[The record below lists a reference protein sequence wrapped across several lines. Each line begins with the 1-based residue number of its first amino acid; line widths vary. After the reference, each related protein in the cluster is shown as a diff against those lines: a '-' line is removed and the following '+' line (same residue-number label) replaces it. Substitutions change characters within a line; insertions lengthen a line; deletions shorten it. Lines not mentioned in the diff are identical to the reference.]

1 MLGARAN
8 WCWASCACRS
18 SRSLHIEGRSK
29 PNANWR
35 RRVLIALGFGF
46 ALGSGVAAPPADF
59 LGRLSIDLLLPLRH
73 YFYGPLFASDE
84 SAVAAIVIDEETY
97 KTPPFSDTP
106 KVAWT
111 PHLADIISAVA
122 AGGAKVIGLDLVY
135 PTSLDRKGLL
145 RGYDLPLLKAL
156 VKTGRQGKLVLG
168 ELRLSQQPVSPYRGQ
183 IAAVGGPRNVRLL
196 NFLLDVDEVIR
207 RYPRGFAT
215 ENGATVPSFGVELA
229 QRAGARPPIDDFVIN
244 FNTAPNPIPIYS
256 FADIWACAR
265 AGQGDYFAEHF
276 GGKVV
281 LIGASLDVE
290 DRAIPARRFVRNRFD
305 SFDQPRCV
313 IKAQKS
319 RFGKI
324 VERRSIPGV
333 FTHAA
338 AINTLVKDVPLVPLD
353 RTGTFFLAS
362 LSVAAMVLI
371 FFVLPPVMGLLAGA
385 GVTIAQGFVALGAF
399 AGGVVIPLVSLALAA
414 VASYTFA
421 YAYRFV
427 VEDKAKRQIKHAFR
441 HFLAPELVEELA
453 ENPAALALGGE
464 SKIVTVFF
472 SDIAGFTTISEAM
485 SDRPETLVD
494 ILNQYLTVMTTEIE
508 RNGGYVDKFI
518 GDAVMAVWGAPLDD
532 DEAERHAVDA
542 ALDCFAALDRFNT
555 DVVTA
560 KFGLAEIG
568 TRIGINTG
576 PAVVGNMGSATRLN
590 YTITGDIVNLAAR
603 LEGANKIFGTSIMI
617 GETTARGLRES
628 HVLRRLDRLIVKGKT
643 VPVKVFEVIGRHGEV
658 PANDMALADDFHRAL
673 GLYYRRRFTAAR
685 DAFRAMAGD
694 DPTAKLYMDR
704 CEYYI
709 DTPPP
714 APWDRTFAMSS
725 K

>member
-1 MLGARAN
+1 ML
-8 WCWASCACRS
+8 
-18 SRSLHIEGRSK
+18 L
-29 PNANWR
+29 
-35 RRVLIALGFGF
+35 ALGFGV

-73 YFYGPLFASDE
+73 YFYGPLFAPNE

-111 PHLADIISAVA
+111 PHLAEIISAVTA
-122 AGGAKVIGLDLVY
+122 AGAKVIGLDLVY

-145 RGYDLPLLKAL
+145 SGYDTPLRRAL
-156 VKTGRQGKLVLG
+156 ANAGRQGKLVLG
-168 ELRLSQQPVSPYRGQ
+168 EVRLSQQSISPYQGQ
-183 IAAVGGPRNVRLL
+183 IKAVGGRGNVRLL
-196 NFLLDVDEVIR
+196 NFKLDVDEVIR
-207 RYPRGFAT
+207 RYPRGFVT
-215 ENGATVPSFGVELA
+215 ENGAIVPSFGVELA
-229 QRAGARPPIDDFVIN
+229 QRAGARPPADDFVIN
-244 FNTAPNPIPIYS
+244 FNTEPNPIPIYS
-256 FADIWACAR
+256 FADIWACAQ
-265 AGQGDYFAEHF
+265 AGHGDYFAEHF
-276 GGKVV
+276 RGKVV

-290 DRAIPARRFVRNRFD
+290 DRAVPARRFVRNRFD

-313 IKAQKS
+313 IKAHKS

-324 VERRSIPGV
+324 VERRSIPGLFV
-333 FTHAA
+333 HAA
-338 AINTLVKDVPLVPLD
+338 AINTLVKDIPLVPLD
-353 RTGTFFLAS
+353 RTGTFFLAG

-385 GVTIAQGFVALGAF
+385 GVTIGQGFLAVGAF
-399 AGGVVIPLVSLALAA
+399 AGGVVMPLLSLALAA
-414 VASYTFA
+414 LAAYTFT

-427 VEDKAKRQIKHAFR
+427 VEDKAKRRIKHAFR

-453 ENPAALALGGE
+453 ENPSALALGGE
-464 SKIVTVFF
+464 RKIVTVFF

-485 SDRPETLVD
+485 NDSPETLVD
-494 ILNQYLTVMTTEIE
+494 ILNQYFTVMTTAIE

-532 DEAERHAVDA
+532 PEAERHAVDA
-542 ALDCFAALDRFNT
+542 ALDCFAALERFNT

-560 KFGLAEIG
+560 KYGLPAIG

-576 PAVVGNMGSATRLN
+576 TAVVGNMGSQTRLN

-603 LEGANKIFGTSIMI
+603 LEGANKVFGTSIMI
-617 GETTARGLRES
+617 GETTARGLRKS

-643 VPVKVFEVIGRHGEV
+643 MPVKVFEVIGRQGE
-658 PANDMALADDFHRAL
+658 ASENDMALAGDFHRAL

-685 DAFRAMAGD
+685 DAFQAMAGD
-694 DPTAKLYMDR
+694 DPAAKMYMDR

-709 DTPPP
+709 SSPPP
-714 APWDRTFAMSS
+714 VPWDRIFAMSS